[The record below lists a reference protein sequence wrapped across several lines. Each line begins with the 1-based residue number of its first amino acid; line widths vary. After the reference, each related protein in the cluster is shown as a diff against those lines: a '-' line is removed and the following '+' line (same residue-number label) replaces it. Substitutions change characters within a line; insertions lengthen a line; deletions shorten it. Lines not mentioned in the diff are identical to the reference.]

1 VRPLDGVST
10 DPRDALQHRQRR
22 PLDGVIAREKHLN
35 DLVVVVVRGE
45 DQWRDVRREL
55 TLLVGAKERVLLRA
69 TTQLGA
75 GDVVRML
82 DDNLQA
88 NTRNQ
93 YTASRLFRIAAI
105 MLD

>member
-1 VRPLDGVST
+1 V
-10 DPRDALQHRQRR
+10 R

-55 TLLVGAKERVLLRA
+55 TLLVGTKERVLLRA